1 MKKRAQPTT
10 FSIRSLRPRVL
21 ILVGI
26 GVLLPAAVLGVL
38 GAESLDELTDRTLA
52 ERGRWARFAADRLE
66 QVLRYDLEMLQGVS
80 AAPRVNLEDAD
91 PEPERGALRQA
102 YLSRHLMERVFLLN
116 DQGGVMWEEP
126 VRGGYA
132 EQGAGRLPVTEA
144 LQSGRPKVTG
154 LVTDAHGARRM
165 YALVPLRNWHGKVVG
180 LAGGVFDPK
189 GSRFLSALGGTTRGQ
204 GASLDVV
211 DGNGVVLASSDSARV
226 FQPADHGR
234 FLASAIA
241 ERREVIGGCH
251 GCHEGEIGKE
261 REREV
266 MAFAPLTEA
275 PWGIDI
281 REGEAQA
288 FAPVRTLWR
297 RLLWLGPLLIGG
309 SLVFAW
315 GAARSVQ
322 RPVKVLTRAAER
334 IAGGELDQP
343 IPPLG
348 ADEVGS
354 LGRSFE
360 SMRVALASSLA
371 RIEQAKDELEA
382 RVEERTRQLADLNL
396 KLAERDASRGELLRK
411 AIAAQEEERKRI
423 ARELHDETSQSL
435 VALVMRL
442 ERAKALV
449 QGSQAQAPLEEV
461 KALAVRTLDEVHRLI
476 LDLRPSVLDD
486 LGLPSA
492 IRWNAERAL
501 KPRGVSVRCEL
512 DGLEGR
518 LPTEMETAL
527 FRAVQETMNNIARH
541 AEAESVLVQSFVRS
555 GRLTIEIEDDGKGF
569 DPAILNEA
577 GRPRRPLGLLGLRE
591 RMDLLGGTVEID
603 SAPGK
608 GTRVAL
614 SVPIPKQE
622 PR

>member
-1 MKKRAQPTT
+1 MSPRGKPPA

-38 GAESLDELTDRTLA
+38 GAASLDELTDLQLA
-52 ERGRWARFAADRLE
+52 ERGRWSRFAADRLD
-66 QVLRYDLEMLQGVS
+66 QVLRYDLETLQGVS
-80 AAPRVNLEDAD
+80 AAPRVDLEDTD
-91 PEPERGALRQA
+91 PEPEHQALRQA
-102 YLSRHLMERVFLLN
+102 YLARHLMEKVFLLN

-126 VRGGYA
+126 TRGGWLPLKA
-132 EQGAGRLPVTEA
+132 HALPVAEA
-144 LQSGRPKVTG
+144 LASGRPMVTS
-154 LVTDAHGARRM
+154 LVSDDGGGRWL

-180 LAGGVFDPK
+180 LAGGMIDPK
-189 GSRFLSALGGTTRGQ
+189 GARFLGALGGQ
-204 GASLDVV
+204 GAAHAGSLDVV
-211 DGNGVVLASSDSARV
+211 DANGVVLASSDPARV
-226 FQPADHGR
+226 FQPADHQQ
-234 FLASAIA
+234 FLATAIA
-241 ERREVIGGCH
+241 QRRPVTGTCH
-251 GCHEGEIGKE
+251 GCHEGAGPNTKQ
-261 REREV
+261 REV
-266 MAFAPLTEA
+266 MAFAPLSAA
-275 PWGIDI
+275 PWGIDV
-281 REGEAQA
+281 REDEAHA
-288 FAPVRTLWR
+288 FGPVRALWR
-297 RLLWLGPLLIGG
+297 RLLWLGPLLVGG

-322 RPVKVLTRAAER
+322 RPVKVLTEAAER

-343 IPPLG
+343 IPNLG
-348 ADEVGS
+348 QDEVGR

-360 SMRVALASSLA
+360 SMRVALAASLS
-371 RIEQAKDELEA
+371 RVEQAKAELEA
-382 RVEERTRQLADLNL
+382 RVEERTRQLAQVN
-396 KLAERDASRGELLRK
+396 KTLAERDASRGELLRK

-442 ERAKALV
+442 ERAKADV
-449 QGSQAQAPLEEV
+449 QGTQAQGPLEEV
-461 KALAVRTLDEVHRLI
+461 KALAVATLDEVHRLI

-492 IRWNAERAL
+492 IRWNAERHL
-501 KPRGVSVRCEL
+501 KPLGVAVRCEL

-527 FRAVQETMNNIARH
+527 FRAVQETMTNIARH
-541 AEAESVLVQSFVRS
+541 SQAESVLVQSFVRN

-603 SAPGK
+603 SSPGK

-614 SVPIPKQE
+614 CVPLPV
-622 PR
+622 